1 MLPRHILQTALFL
14 SCGLFSSLIV
24 QGGEQPDQSTGASSQ
39 KCDCAVKCSRSG
51 QWFVVETDNFQAYA
65 LDSQASARL
74 LAETAESLRHD
85 LQMKWLGTDSSKLWN
100 PKCQIVL
107 HPNVDSY
114 VAACGRGSEHTVGTS
129 LFKTEE
135 GQIGGRR
142 IDLLGGRADFLSAAL
157 PHELTHVVLKDR
169 FPATTMP
176 RWADEGAA
184 ILADNDAKQGRHL
197 HDLETALAQHTT
209 FPAAKLLTMD
219 DYPLPDQIGT
229 FYGQSASVT
238 EFLVSKETPSMF
250 VNFVQLAAVKGYD
263 AALRQCYGISN
274 AAELDRL
281 WQKHVDQT
289 VPDKSLPVVASN
301 LAAR

>member
-1 MLPRHILQTALFL
+1 MAALFL
-14 SCGLFSSLIV
+14 SSALFSSHIIL
-24 QGGEQPDQSTGASSQ
+24 GGEHPDQSTGASTQ
-39 KCDCAVKCSRSG
+39 KCDCAEKCSRSG
-51 QWFVVETDNFQAYA
+51 QWFVVETDNFQACA
-65 LDSQASARL
+65 LDSHATAKL

-85 LQMKWLGTDSSKLWN
+85 LQLKWLGADSSKPWN

-107 HPNVDSY
+107 HPSIDSY
-114 VAACGRGSEHTVGTS
+114 VAAGGRGSEHTVGTS

-135 GQIGGRR
+135 GQIAGRR

-197 HDLETALAQHTT
+197 HDLEIALAQHAI

-219 DYPLPDQIGT
+219 DYPRPDQIGA

-238 EFLVSKETPSMF
+238 EFLVSKKTPSMF
-250 VNFVQLAAVKGYD
+250 VNFIQLAAAKGYD
-263 AALRQCYGISN
+263 AALHQCYGISD

-281 WQKHVDQT
+281 WRKHVDQT
-289 VPDKSLPVVASN
+289 VPAVSLPV
-301 LAAR
+301 AAGGLTAR